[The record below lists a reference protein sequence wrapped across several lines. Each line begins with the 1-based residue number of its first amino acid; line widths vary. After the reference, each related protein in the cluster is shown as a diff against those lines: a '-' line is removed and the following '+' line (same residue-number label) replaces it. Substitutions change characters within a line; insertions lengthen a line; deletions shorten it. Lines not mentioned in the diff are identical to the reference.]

1 MLKYI
6 GQHIVSIVARF
17 TSKVYFDS
25 IVLTTQLDQVNL
37 ANTATAVTAG
47 NILSGIVTCTPNGDE
62 SWQLDTAANLI
73 SGLSLTGD
81 NFSYDFSVINLS
93 TGGANNITL
102 ATHTGL
108 TLVGN
113 MNVHAQDAE
122 DNAVSI
128 GSGRFRVRRTSST
141 AVTIY
146 RLS

>member
-6 GQHIVSIVARF
+6 GQHIINQIARF
-17 TSKVYFDS
+17 NSRVYIVGSLLVSQEDEVTIANDATSIS
-25 IVLTTQLDQVNL
+25 A
-37 ANTATAVTAG
+37 ANIAT
-47 NILSGIVTCTPNGDE
+47 GIIKCTPDGDE
-62 SWQLDTAANLI
+62 TWQLDTAANLI
-73 SGLSLTGD
+73 SGLHLTGD
-81 NFSYDFSVINLS
+81 NFCYDFSVINLS

-102 ATHTGL
+102 TTNTGL

-113 MNVHAQDAE
+113 MNIHAQDAA
-122 DNAVSI
+122 DDAVSI